1 MLQPPFLV
9 VLIIMKNYYF
19 NIVLLV
25 ENSIRRFQGY
35 LRGGAQGLYQGGI
48 VGCFRGAAQGYYG
61 GYQID
66 DGDDDSDD
74 HGNYD
79 DLHVM
84 IKRVFFCHEK

>member
-9 VLIIMKNYYF
+9 VLIIMINYYF

-25 ENSIRRFQGY
+25 ENFIRRFQGY

-66 DGDDDSDD
+66 DGDDGNDYGDNSDSDS
-74 HGNYD
+74 YE
-79 DLHVM
+79 VYE
-84 IKRVFFCHEK
+84 IE